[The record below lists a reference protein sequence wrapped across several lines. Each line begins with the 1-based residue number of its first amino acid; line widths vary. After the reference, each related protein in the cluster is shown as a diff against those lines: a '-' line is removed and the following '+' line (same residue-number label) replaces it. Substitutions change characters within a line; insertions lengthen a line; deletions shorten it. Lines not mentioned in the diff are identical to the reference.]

1 MKKLYLP
8 LLIIAFVFV
17 WNVRP
22 VDAIQLCLTD
32 SDCNPAQI
40 CAPQAGSEAGVCS
53 QSRASDGF
61 GYNVDSPVSINS
73 SIEAYA
79 VNLTGIANQ
88 INNYFALKSDRV
100 FERNDRADEMVY
112 NVTKFMHLAGF
123 YAEKPTADLPYG
135 SKAEGAAIMLQNT
148 FGVKPADGV
157 FNAQT
162 AAVVNNFAN
171 DFQLATQVLPENINN
186 FYIYFPTSHN
196 ALSFDQNNSLFELH
210 QLSPFGEF
218 HGGGNETWACF
229 GAGYAYHD
237 NTNAC
242 KGTEWGYQL

>member
-17 WNVRP
+17 WNSRSAS
-22 VDAIQLCLTD
+22 AIITLCLSS

-40 CAPQAGSEAGVCS
+40 CKLEAGSETGNCET
-53 QSRASDGF
+53 RASNGN
-61 GYNVDSPVSINS
+61 NVASPVIIND
-73 SIEAYA
+73 SIEAFA
-79 VNLTGIANQ
+79 TNLSNIATE

-100 FERNDRADEMVY
+100 FKRNDPASNDVY
-112 NVTKFMHLAGF
+112 DVTQVLYELGF
-123 YAEKPTADLPYG
+123 YAEKPTVGLPYG
-135 SKAEGAAIMLQNT
+135 PRAEAAAEMMQQA
-148 FGVKPADGV
+148 FGIAPADGV